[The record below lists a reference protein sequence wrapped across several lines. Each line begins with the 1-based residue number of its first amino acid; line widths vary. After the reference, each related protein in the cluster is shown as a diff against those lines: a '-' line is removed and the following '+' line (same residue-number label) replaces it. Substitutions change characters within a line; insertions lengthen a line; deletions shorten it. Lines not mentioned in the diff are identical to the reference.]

1 MKLLHKV
8 KRDKA
13 EKTCSNRAKVALAN
27 IADSSRRQSDSFNL
41 SVASHSR
48 NYGSLTPRTLS
59 MICSSPRSHN
69 SFAKHSGRT
78 GQISTDEGAS
88 SSRQVMHW
96 LSPRLDR
103 SAVSDA
109 GMAESTP
116 DNVSKLRIH
125 RHSGSCEV
133 DASGIG
139 QESSNLPD
147 PEPEGVTQ
155 PAATTTVATPPRRS
169 EAGTFRNR
177 IASVFSG
184 MRSLRNLKNAPPTL
198 EEVTDR
204 LQLSPRS
211 AAKSHFCISKY

>member
-1 MKLLHKV
+1 VKLLHKV

-69 SFAKHSGRT
+69 GLAKHSGRSVKF
-78 GQISTDEGAS
+78 STDEGVS

-103 SAVSDA
+103 SAISDA
-109 GMAESTP
+109 GTAETTP
-116 DNVSKLRIH
+116 DNFSRLRIP

-133 DASGIG
+133 DSSGIS
-139 QESSNLPD
+139 QESSNLHA
-147 PEPEGVTQ
+147 PESEGLTQ
-155 PAATTTVATPPRRS
+155 PTATTTVATPPRRNG
-169 EAGTFRNR
+169 AGKFRNR
-177 IASVFSG
+177 IVSVFSG
-184 MRSLRNLKNAPPTL
+184 MRSPRNLKHAPETL

-211 AAKSHFCISKY
+211 AAKSHFGISK